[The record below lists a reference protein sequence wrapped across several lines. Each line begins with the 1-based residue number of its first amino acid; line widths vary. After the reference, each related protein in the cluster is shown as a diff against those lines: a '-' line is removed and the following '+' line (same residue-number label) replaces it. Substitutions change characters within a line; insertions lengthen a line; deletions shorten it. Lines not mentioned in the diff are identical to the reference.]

1 MNSENSKI
9 NDLVKKRSEEIRR
22 EMSTSKNIN
31 LKGIIYD
38 DDFTEIYNRCCENI
52 LGYRKV
58 PIGMSHTPIKIN
70 NQEFYIPICTFEGA
84 LVASMCRGIKLI
96 NKSQGITGHV
106 ENIGITRSFAIE
118 FKNFTSALNF
128 YKWLKNEKNLEILKK
143 AGEKNSRFCKIK
155 SIESKNVFGSV
166 VFIKICAYTGDAMG
180 MNMITKAA
188 NQIIDAIHDLFNEVK
203 LITLSANIC
212 TDKKW
217 STENYANGRGRKVFL
232 NLRINESDLLSI
244 MKVSINDLLNMYHTK
259 IVLGGSIILGGFNCQ
274 ASNYVAATFLAFNQ
288 DLGHV
293 IESSNCII
301 DMKKISEEVL
311 EINLL
316 MPSIVVGTIGGG
328 THLEPANSLFKQF
341 EGLPNFN
348 TDERDLSGSSNY
360 LALVV
365 ASAVLA
371 GEISGMCALTNN
383 TLMDAH
389 LRLNRK
395 Q

>member
-1 MNSENSKI
+1 MG
-9 NDLVKKRSEEIRR
+9 V
-22 EMSTSKNIN
+22 
-31 LKGIIYD
+31 
-38 DDFTEIYNRCCENI
+38 
-52 LGYRKV
+52 
-58 PIGMSHTPIKIN
+58 SHTPIKIN
-70 NQEFYIPICTFEGA
+70 NYDFYIPICTFEGA

-96 NKSQGITGHV
+96 NTSSGILGHV
-106 ENIGITRSFAIE
+106 ENLGITRSFAIE
-118 FKNFTSALNF
+118 FKDFKEALNF
-128 YKWLKNEKNLEILKK
+128 YKWLQDEKNFTILKN

-155 SIESKNVFGSV
+155 SIECKNMFGGV
-166 VFIKICAYTGDAMG
+166 VFVKIFAFTGDAIG

-188 NQIIDAIHDLFNEVK
+188 NQIVDSIFDIFQNVK
-203 LITLSANIC
+203 LVTLSANIC

-217 STENYANGRGRKVFL
+217 SIGNYANGRGRKVFL
-232 NLRINESDLLSI
+232 SIRIKNSDLFSI
-244 MKVSINDLLNMYHTK
+244 MKVNIQDLLNLYHTK

-274 ASNYVAATFLAFNQ
+274 AANYVAATFLAFNQ
-288 DLGHV
+288 DLGH
-293 IESSNCII
+293 ILESSNCTI
-301 DMKKISEEVL
+301 DMKKISDDLL

-316 MPSIVVGTIGGG
+316 MPSIVVGTVGGG

-341 EGLPNFN
+341 EGLESFN
-348 TDERDLSGSSNY
+348 TFEEDLSGSSNY